1 MEQELKERLEKA
13 HKESQEN
20 HGKKKKGCSEC
31 KKKAKELTKLPKV
44 EELPELDLGYE
55 MKGIDPNAPT
65 DQEINLAY
73 AELTSYGGV
82 KESAKPL
89 IKRVYEYIFKEEF
102 DFNCNTCV
110 SNQARKFKFYL
121 GK

>member
-13 HKESQEN
+13 HKESLDN
-20 HGKKKKGCSEC
+20 PGKKKRGCSDC
-31 KKKAKELTKLPKV
+31 KKKPKEVKLEPV
-44 EELPELDLGYE
+44 IEQEPIE
-55 MKGIDPNAPT
+55 IPVPT
-65 DQEINLAY
+65 AEEINLAY
-73 AELTSYGGV
+73 AELTSFGGV

-89 IKRVYEYIFKEEF
+89 IKRVYEYIFKE
-102 DFNCNTCV
+102 DFNFKCRSCV